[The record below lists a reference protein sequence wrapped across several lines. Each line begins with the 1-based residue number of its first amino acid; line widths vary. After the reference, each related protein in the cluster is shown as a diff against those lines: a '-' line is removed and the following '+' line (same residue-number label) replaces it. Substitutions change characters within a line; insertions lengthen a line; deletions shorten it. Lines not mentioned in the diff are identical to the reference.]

1 MNIIEKL
8 VAYLKET
15 RIELKHVNWP
25 RREKATR
32 DTLLVI
38 GISIGVAVFLGFF
51 DMIFSYILNNFV
63 L

>member
-1 MNIIEKL
+1 MNIINKL
-8 VAYLKET
+8 INYLRET

-25 RREKATR
+25 KKEKAIR

-51 DMIFSYILNNFV
+51 DMVFAYILNNFI